1 MQNIRKRSGIALGA
15 ILSLVVSLFAGVT
28 PATAANEAAAVVT
41 PLGSGA
47 LTANSVPITER
58 FELYTRHGNTVAGVN
73 AGDLGNGT
81 AANYSLFYSISSESN
96 GVNIYT
102 AAGSAFAGAS
112 RVDTPT
118 SVSAAADYPSSAATG
133 YFTVTST
140 SPYVYFEMDQNVVNS
155 LSAAVSITV
164 TPFLD
169 NDGEAG
175 WSAGDSKGDA
185 YTFRFIPWSGLGASL
200 ALSTPVQG
208 YNGSTA
214 SVTLTEGTVRWSQL
228 DGSFAV
234 GFSNTQDVESDAV
247 TLSAQATAATSP
259 TTYGLS
265 GSSIVS
271 GNYSFSAAVQT
282 SQMTTLGAVNSVSAI
297 LYYIN
302 TGSID
307 GSDPEAALAGAMAL
321 GATVTKA
328 VTAVSAAGLTVSPVT
343 SANIAKTGDNNADV
357 RYNSAFTLNVFP
369 YSASTTT
376 SIAVASTFEVVSN
389 TGLEFGANAGVRI
402 AGTAYTTSAAL
413 NAVELTI
420 AAGTTTLAM
429 ETFGQEADATDN
441 IVVKLTSQLQST
453 TLTLQL
459 KEVDLTVAYTPTT
472 VAGLAGTTKSF
483 PVTIT
488 DQWGSSTPRTDLR
501 VKGTLVLTGGSTST
515 AVATV
520 TAGAATLAIAPAPAI
535 NTGSATLTLQTEYY
549 NQATQGWQSIGN
561 SDSVAWNV
569 YSYTAGTDAFKAPT
583 TPSVSASI
591 SYGVTAYSW
600 SGVMTVTVV
609 NSYSPVTVTA
619 TGLVIQNSDVT
630 TDTASD
636 TLTIAAN
643 GQSANFKFAGHKAGT
658 YTVTFTS
665 GTATTTSLVVIDAA
679 GHDKGA
685 SITFDTTN
693 LVAGA
698 TTAIT
703 GTLVDKHGNPVAT
716 GGTASVAVV
725 YTGKGLPFNNSS
737 AMQTDANGEFTFQVL
752 VLSTEKGDA
761 AISATY
767 KPAGATVST
776 ANKTFAHALTVGGA
790 AASADK
796 KVNAGSFK
804 GFVAVYARGYE
815 GQRLSA
821 KIGNDWVIVDPIVNN
836 QENGTLFRVV
846 DFTGAGVNIAVRIY
860 IDRVLIDT
868 INLTTK

>member
-15 ILSLVVSLFAGVT
+15 ILSLVVSLFAGIT
-28 PATAANEAAAVVT
+28 PASAANEAAAVVT
-41 PLGSGA
+41 PLGSGD

-58 FELYTRHGNTVAGVN
+58 FELFTRHGSSVVGVN
-73 AGDLGNGT
+73 SGDLGNGT

-96 GVNIYT
+96 GVNIFT
-102 AAGSAFAGAS
+102 AAGSSFAGAS
-112 RVDTPT
+112 RVNAPT

-140 SPYVYFEMDQNVVNS
+140 SPYVYFEMDQNVVDS
-155 LSAAVSITV
+155 QSSAVAITV

-169 NDGEAG
+169 NDGVSG
-175 WSAGDSKGDA
+175 WSSGDSKGDA
-185 YTFRFIPWSGLGASL
+185 YTFNLIPWSSLGASL

-208 YNGSTA
+208 YHGATA
-214 SVTLTEGTVRWSQL
+214 SVTVTEGAVRWSQL
-228 DGSFAV
+228 DGTFAV
-234 GFSNTQDVESDAV
+234 GFSTTQDVMTDDV
-247 TLSAQATAATSP
+247 TLSAQAAAATSP
-259 TTYGLS
+259 STFGLS
-265 GSSIVS
+265 GSSLVT

-282 SQMTTLGAVNSVSAI
+282 TKLTTIGGVNSVSAT
-297 LYYIN
+297 LYYMTANIGAN
-302 TGSID
+302 
-307 GSDPEAALAGAMAL
+307 PEAALTDAQKL
-321 GATVTKA
+321 LATSTKA
-328 VTAVSAAGLTVSPVT
+328 VTAVSAAGTTVSPVT
-343 SANIAKTGDNNADV
+343 SANIAKTGDNHADV

-389 TGLEFGANAGVRI
+389 TGLEFGANKGVRI

-420 AAGTTTLAM
+420 ASGTTTLAM
-429 ETFGQEADATDN
+429 ETFGQEYDATDN

-453 TLTLQL
+453 QLTLQL
-459 KEVDLTVAYTPTT
+459 KQVDLTVGYTPTT

-483 PVTIT
+483 PVTVT
-488 DQWGSSTPRTDLR
+488 DQWGASTPRTDLR

-515 AVATV
+515 AVAAV
-520 TAGAATLAIAPAPAI
+520 SGGAATVAIAPAPAT

-549 NQATQGWQSIGN
+549 NQATQGWESIGN
-561 SDSVAWNV
+561 SDSVTWNV

-609 NSYSPVTVTA
+609 NSFSPVTVTA

-630 TDTASD
+630 SATASD
-636 TLTIAAN
+636 TLTIDAN

-679 GHDKGA
+679 GHDMGS
-685 SITFDTTN
+685 SITFDATN
-693 LVAGA
+693 LVAGQ

-761 AISATY
+761 AIEATY

-776 ANKTFAHALTVGGA
+776 ANKTFVHALTVGGA
-790 AASADK
+790 AATSDQ

-804 GFVAVYARGYE
+804 GYVAVYARGYE

-860 IDRVLIDT
+860 IDRVLVDT